1 MQKVVSRSASSHP
14 PLVSTAPRLPAGSTL
29 FCDFDG
35 PIADVSDRYYHT
47 YCLALKATQADY
59 ARRQI
64 ALPLRRL
71 TKAQFWNMKQ
81 NRVPDTTI
89 ADWSGLSGS
98 QIDDFLARIEPV
110 VNKPALLHQDQLQP
124 GVRAAFDCLRD
135 RDIRIV
141 IVTLRQAAQVLDFLH
156 QHDLATMVSQIY
168 GSDDTETAYANRT
181 EHKVAHLQAAITE
194 QNRLGFNTQHSW
206 MIGDTEADISA
217 GQVFD
222 LSTLALTCGIRS
234 SAYLKEFSPSEVCH
248 NLGTAVAYLT
258 EPCEG

>member
-1 MQKVVSRSASSHP
+1 
-14 PLVSTAPRLPAGSTL
+14 
-29 FCDFDG
+29 
-35 PIADVSDRYYHT
+35 
-47 YCLALKATQADY
+47 
-59 ARRQI
+59 
-64 ALPLRRL
+64 
-71 TKAQFWNMKQ
+71 
-81 NRVPDTTI
+81 
-89 ADWSGLSGS
+89 
-98 QIDDFLARIEPV
+98 
-110 VNKPALLHQDQLQP
+110 
-124 GVRAAFDCLRD
+124 
-135 RDIRIV
+135 
-141 IVTLRQAAQVLDFLH
+141 
-156 QHDLATMVSQIY
+156 MVSQIY